1 MDDTTENNCSW
12 YDPSCAL
19 AWLRDELQAFG
30 LWIWDS
36 VLSGLA
42 SVVESIPVP
51 DFLQNV
57 EIHTLPPAVSW
68 AASAFQLD
76 LGLAIIVSA
85 YTARFIL
92 RRIPGV
98 G

>member
-1 MDDTTENNCSW
+1 M
-12 YDPSCAL
+12 
-19 AWLRDELQAFG
+19 RDELQAFG
-30 LWIWDS
+30 VWLWDGI
-36 VLSGLA
+36 LSGLA
-42 SVVESIPVP
+42 SLFEAFPVP

-57 EIHTLPPAVSW
+57 GTHTIPSSVSW

-76 LGLAIIVSA
+76 VGLAIIVSA

-92 RRIPGV
+92 RRIPGI